1 MESIFYIILLI
12 LSYKLLMPFVGW
24 IVPQSGMENAAK
36 YIERT
41 ERRFPTKDFLS
52 FFSQMRKRINR
63 KKKL

>member
-1 MESIFYIILLI
+1 
-12 LSYKLLMPFVGW
+12 MPFVGW